1 MGTQVFIGN
10 NLKGEKMIND
20 KVTNEE
26 RDIHEIGIDYNAF
39 VVDSLMSF
47 KDNQERKCTQIAK

>member
-1 MGTQVFIGN
+1 
-10 NLKGEKMIND
+10 MIND